1 MTYWML
7 YLAGAIERIAAV
19 VIGLASREAARGA
32 ANLFIRR
39 RVSSASKEEIRLR
52 LGMWRSLALE
62 FEIAAD
68 ILRTT
73 IALGWDEIGKLP
85 PLLRD
90 EPC

>member
-1 MTYWML
+1 MR
-7 YLAGAIERIAAV
+7 YLAGAIEGIATV

-39 RVSSASKEEIRLR
+39 RVSSAAKEEIRLR
-52 LGMWRSLALE
+52 LGMWLSLALE

-68 ILRTT
+68 IVRTT
-73 IALGWDEIGKLP
+73 MALGWDEIGKRP